1 MMWNRKEMSLGK
13 MNDITTNSAINI
25 LAIFIL
31 SLLSQC
37 QSIKNCTSIS
47 NVSLYSHD
55 IYGFLLSFSSAHSF
69 NARNVKF
76 FTFHLILSFCLSFSE
91 PTENLILGVTYN
103 LCIFF
108 ILVTRTRVEFELS
121 SQLAMRSDAT
131 SSWTGVCC
139 RRDVHA
145 ERFMSEA
152 DILQDQETEH
162 IHLND

>member
-1 MMWNRKEMSLGK
+1 MTLGK
-13 MNDITTNSAINI
+13 MNDITTSSTINI

-31 SLLSQC
+31 SLLSLC
-37 QSIKNCTSIS
+37 QSIKDGTSIF

-55 IYGFLLSFSSAHSF
+55 IYGFLLSFNSAHSF

-91 PTENLILGVTYN
+91 NLILGVTYN
-103 LCIFF
+103 LCIFC

-131 SSWTGVCC
+131 SSRMGVCC

-145 ERFMSEA
+145 EWFLSEA
-152 DILQDQETEH
+152 DILQDQESQR